1 MDGSV
6 VLSDISGNNEELIT
20 VGIPMPQK
28 RWPHITTS
36 VSGISPD
43 DWKLF
48 KDTARRHGMPYREA
62 MEHAIADLIAD
73 IRSGKEIDWQP
84 SRSAPSKPIKIH
96 AETVDQVR
104 DLVEKI
110 GYRQNVIFGTAM
122 MRWIGKR

>member
-1 MDGSV
+1 MDGTV
-6 VLSDISGNNEELIT
+6 ALTDISGNNEELIT
-20 VGIPMPQK
+20 LRIPMPQK

-36 VSGISPD
+36 VSGISPE
-43 DWKLF
+43 DWEMF
-48 KDTARRHGMPYREA
+48 KDAAIDRNMSYREA

-104 DLVEKI
+104 DLCDRI

-122 MRWIGKR
+122 MRWIEKG